1 MRARVHI
8 HISLDRFGEVLGDTE
23 VELKEGGKVIGHIL
37 GKASGYGACPRSRET
52 AEEHLLRKS
61 VLKVHGDYEAA
72 DELLPSD
79 GCHPIQ
85 PVLGGAVWVLRG
97 ACSFINKTLS
107 AAEAGASAVLIANAG
122 KRKTSD
128 TGFVVL

>member
-1 MRARVHI
+1 MHV
-8 HISLDRFGEVLGDTE
+8 SLDRFGEVLGDTE

-37 GKASGYGACPRSRET
+37 GKASGYGACPSSRET
-52 AEEHLLRKS
+52 AKEHLLQKS

-72 DELLPSD
+72 EELLPSD

-85 PVLGGAVWVLRG
+85 PVPGGAVAWVLRG

-107 AAEAGASAVLIANAG
+107 AAEAGASAVLIGNAG

-128 TGFVVL
+128 TGFVVLE